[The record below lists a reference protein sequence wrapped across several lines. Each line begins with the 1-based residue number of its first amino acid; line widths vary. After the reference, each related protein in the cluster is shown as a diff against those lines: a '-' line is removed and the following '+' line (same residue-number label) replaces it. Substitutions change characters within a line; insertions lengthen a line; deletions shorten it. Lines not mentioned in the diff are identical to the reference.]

1 MFPYDPNSREPED
14 TTAAPF
20 YSRDPDAGP
29 VFTKQAGERRGGGA
43 GRPAAATRISVDS
56 VPANTRR
63 GGDIRVTLSPKTVS
77 CTSGFGGV
85 LRLAPGE
92 YVTEHLHPYSEEF
105 LHVVQGSL
113 EMTLDGEAVALCR
126 GDSLLVP
133 IGVRHRLVNLGECP
147 AEVVFH
153 LSPLAPRPELG
164 HVDTEEPLH
173 TGAAG
178 PVVGR
183 PG

>member
-1 MFPYDPNSREPED
+1 MN
-14 TTAAPF
+14 
-20 YSRDPDAGP
+20 
-29 VFTKQAGERRGGGA
+29 
-43 GRPAAATRISVDS
+43 RPATITRISVDS

-63 GGDIRVTLSPKTVS
+63 GGDIRVTLSPKTVG

-85 LRLAPGE
+85 LRLALGE
-92 YVTEHLHPYSEEF
+92 YVTEHLHPFSEEF

-113 EMTLDGEAVALCR
+113 EMTLDGEPVALCR

-133 IGVRHRLVNLGECP
+133 IGVRHRLVNRGDGP

-173 TGAAG
+173 TGVASPA
-178 PVVGR
+178 VGS